1 LDKSQYKLGPRSL
14 DEGPKPKS
22 GRSKLNLCGT
32 ILEGKSIGLNP
43 KKELKN
49 RIHDLKKQDA
59 S

>member
-1 LDKSQYKLGPRSL
+1 LDKSQYKLGPRPL
-14 DEGPKPKS
+14 DGSPKPKS

-32 ILEGKSIGLNP
+32 ILEGKSIGLNQ

-49 RIHDLKKQDA
+49 RVHDLKKQEA